1 MGPRARRVIEMR
13 GFITDG
19 FNGERERERKEED
32 RRLSDTLPPP
42 ILRAP
47 GGAVG
52 VLLGSR
58 RLRGLTLGLRN
69 VDLIRK
75 S

>member
-1 MGPRARRVIEMR
+1 MELRARRVMDMR
-13 GFITDG
+13 GFNMDG

-52 VLLGSR
+52 ALLGSR
-58 RLRGLTLGLRN
+58 RLRRLTLGLRN